1 MTEDKTFP
9 IEVED
14 STDLDPWYLDWG
26 SGEWKKTYI
35 SITDLNEDG
44 TPDYA
49 TSEMVRVRSR
59 NGNQVFVCAP
69 EDDDEPD
76 EFPGTYW
83 REDQ

>member
-1 MTEDKTFP
+1 MSDGKTFP

-14 STDLDPWYLDWG
+14 STALDPWTLEFG
-26 SGEWKKTYI
+26 SGVWKKSYI
-35 SITDLNEDG
+35 TITDLNEDG
-44 TPDYA
+44 TLNYA
-49 TSEMVRVRSR
+49 TSEKLRVRSR
-59 NGNQVFVCAP
+59 TGDRVFVCAP